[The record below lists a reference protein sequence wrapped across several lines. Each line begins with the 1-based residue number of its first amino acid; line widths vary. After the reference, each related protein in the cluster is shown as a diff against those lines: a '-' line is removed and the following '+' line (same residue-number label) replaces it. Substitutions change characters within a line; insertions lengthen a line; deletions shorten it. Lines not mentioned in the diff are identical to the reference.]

1 MKCATLIKT
10 LPPKLYFQ
18 LGYLIKDDID
28 SGLENIGIACLKI
41 TEAMRAA
48 KLKDPTLDQSSFELD
63 FNGISSFEKQYR
75 VPRNRKLKA
84 ISTITKR

>member
-1 MKCATLIKT
+1 MEYTALIKT

-28 SGLENIGIACLKI
+28 SGLEDMGIACLKI

-48 KLKDPTLDQSSFELD
+48 KLKDLTLNQSSFKLD
-63 FNGISSFEKQYR
+63 FNGISNFKKQYK
-75 VPRNRKLKA
+75 VPRDRKLKA